1 MTPWSGSSNAS
12 TAPTPPGGLDS
23 GGNGL
28 GLSIAAAL
36 TEAHGGTISAASPPG
51 GGALFRIGLPVYS
64 SSSSS
69 APAGR

>member
-1 MTPWSGSSNAS
+1 M
-12 TAPTPPGGLDS
+12 
-23 GGNGL
+23 
-28 GLSIAAAL
+28 